1 MTVLYCQET
10 PELKLGPGTKVGDE
24 DVLVFIDGYAEI
36 DLDDPFYEV
45 KMSWVKHPGTPYI
58 RVLGEDEA
66 QANLPGAVF
75 CPECDKAFATDKQL
89 NGHLISHKRQ
99 RG

>member
-10 PELKLGPGTKVGDE
+10 PDLKLGPGIKPGDPYV
-24 DVLVFIDGYAEI
+24 VLFIDGYAEI
-36 DLDDPFYEV
+36 DLDDPLYDE
-45 KMSWVKHPGTPYI
+45 KMSWVTHPGTPHI
-58 RVLGEDEA
+58 RVLGEDETPGTR
-66 QANLPGAVF
+66 PGAVF
-75 CPECDKAFATDKQL
+75 CPECDKAFDSDKRL